1 MDLKQSPDHGVD
13 VKGLT
18 EITVDNIE
26 TMQKYMELG
35 FSNRSVR
42 ATNMNNESSR
52 SHSIFTIKI

>member
-1 MDLKQSPDHGVD
+1 MDLKQSPDSGVF

-18 EITVDNIE
+18 EITVDSIE

-42 ATNMNNESSR
+42 ATNMNN
-52 SHSIFTIKI
+52 